1 MTITALTV
9 TLPLLWR
16 RLTTAGVKYADQ
28 GHFVGS
34 AGVPAADAGGRDAA
48 SEQIARWTQTCTVV
62 LVCGHGPAKW
72 AFRSW
77 CTSRSCD
84 TLPVALR
91 YRLQSNPLVGKLT
104 TKYFLPLGTRQ
115 VGDHVVFFNFGYEED
130 PPMALPLSESDEP
143 NRYCIQLYHQTASQV
158 DLTGKEVLEVS
169 CGAGGGASYIAR
181 NLGPASYTGLDL
193 NPASID
199 LCRAKHRLPGLQFVQ
214 GDAQN
219 LPFPDESFDAVV
231 NVEASHQYPDFR
243 GFLAEVA
250 RVLRPGGHFLY
261 TDSRRNPVVAEWE
274 APEEGAY
281 AFETLLRHN
290 RAYSGYAPV
299 IGSPWLTAFAQHSP
313 FAEKFQSLGQ
323 NRSGTSKFLA
333 ELVDL
338 PREEWPDRLRR
349 LLSKQVGLILRRT
362 IDTDRLL
369 SEYGLDSLSSQELR
383 ARVEAETGIRISATE
398 INTTVRGLADLMCDK
413 LAADRDAPAP
423 A

>member
-1 MTITALTV
+1 MDDT
-9 TLPLLWR
+9 
-16 RLTTAGVKYADQ
+16 G
-28 GHFVGS
+28 
-34 AGVPAADAGGRDAA
+34 AAPVVIFGGRSQIGRAIA
-48 SEQIARWTQTCTVV
+48 FAEQT
-62 LVCGHGPAKW
+62 
-72 AFRSW
+72 
-77 CTSRSCD
+77 
-84 TLPVALR
+84 
-91 YRLQSNPLVGKLT
+91 
-104 TKYFLPLGTRQ
+104 
-115 VGDHVVFFNFGYEED
+115 
-130 PPMALPLSESDEP
+130 
-143 NRYCIQLYHQTASQV
+143 
-158 DLTGKEVLEVS
+158 
-169 CGAGGGASYIAR
+169 
-181 NLGPASYTGLDL
+181 
-193 NPASID
+193 
-199 LCRAKHRLPGLQFVQ
+199 
-214 GDAQN
+214 GDAI
-219 LPFPDESFDAVV
+219 
-231 NVEASHQYPDFR
+231 
-243 GFLAEVA
+243 
-250 RVLRPGGHFLY
+250 
-261 TDSRRNPVVAEWE
+261 